1 MCDLN
6 TASVDEMSALPR
18 MTRDQA
24 MQLQLWR
31 PFRSWEDVA
40 AASGLDER
48 AVARLRKAGARIDPV
63 DLGEPRLA
71 SLSKYG

>member
-6 TASVDEMSALPR
+6 TASVDEIASLPKVSRAQAL
-18 MTRDQA
+18 
-24 MQLQLWR
+24 QLHLWR

-40 AASGLDER
+40 TAPGLDDH
-48 AVARLRKAGARIDPV
+48 AVRRLRAAGARLNPI

-71 SLSKYG
+71 PLSRCG

>member
-6 TASVDEMSALPR
+6 TASVDEIAALPK
-18 MTRDQA
+18 MTRAQA
-24 MQLQLWR
+24 LQLQLWR

-40 AASGLDER
+40 AASGLDDR
-48 AVARLRKAGARIDPV
+48 AVQRLRAAGARVDPV

-71 SLSKYG
+71 TLSRCG

>member
-6 TASVDEMSALPR
+6 TASVDEIAALPK
-18 MTRDQA
+18 MTRAQA
-24 MQLQLWR
+24 LQLQLWR

-40 AASGLDER
+40 IASGLDER
-48 AVARLRKAGARIDPV
+48 GLQRLRTAGATVEPV

-71 SLSKYG
+71 SLSRCG